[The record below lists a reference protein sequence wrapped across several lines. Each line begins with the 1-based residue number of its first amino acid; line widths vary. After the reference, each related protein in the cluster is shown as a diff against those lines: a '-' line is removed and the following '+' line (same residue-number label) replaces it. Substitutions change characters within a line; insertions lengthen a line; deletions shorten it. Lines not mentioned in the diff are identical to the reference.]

1 LVSNYS
7 EQAKRVEDAV
17 ADDLPTDDEV
27 LAQQRVEHP
36 GQAQTSPRHQPSP
49 MKSDRRS
56 KPVANRPEGQTVG
69 SMLRAQT
76 QSDDVQ

>member
-36 GQAQTSPRHQPSP
+36 GQAQTSPRQPVI
-49 MKSDRRS
+49 SDEERSTIEAGGQPARR
-56 KPVANRPEGQTVG
+56 PDGGIDVEGPN
-69 SMLRAQT
+69 SE
-76 QSDDVQ
+76 

>member
-7 EQAKRVEDAV
+7 EQAKRVEEAV

-27 LAQQRVEHP
+27 LAQQRVELP
-36 GQAQTSPRHQPSP
+36 DKRRRRRGHQPSP

-56 KPVANRPEGQTVG
+56 KPVANRPEGQTAG
-69 SMLRAQT
+69 SMSRAQT